1 MNIAR
6 ALIAGRPVKIDV
18 VGIRPGEKMHEILV
32 SEEEA
37 HHCVARGKYYAI
49 RPMLPELADDSPGE
63 PNALKGEYS
72 SADVVL
78 AHQGTRELRK
88 RPELLTVPEAFH
100 TPPGTLPHRTAFPT
114 P

>member
-49 RPMLPELADDSPGE
+49 RPMLPELADDLPGE
-63 PNALKGEYS
+63 PNALSGEYS
-72 SADVVL
+72 SADAVL
-78 AHQGTRELRK
+78 DHQGTM
-88 RPELLTVPEAFH
+88 ELLKRHKLLDVPEGFESAEEM
-100 TPPGTLPHRTAFPT
+100 LR
-114 P
+114 